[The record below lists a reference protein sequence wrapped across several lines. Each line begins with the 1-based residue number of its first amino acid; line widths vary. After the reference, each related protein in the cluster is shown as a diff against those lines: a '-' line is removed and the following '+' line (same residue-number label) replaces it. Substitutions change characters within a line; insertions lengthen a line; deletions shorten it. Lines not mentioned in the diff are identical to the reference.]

1 MASKTERKQKEK
13 MPEGYITPIQ
23 FSLLEI
29 LKENGSM
36 TRDQICEEFGFKKY
50 KREFIQSYP
59 NKKEYKT
66 RHYREV
72 EQYHQRTTIFDN
84 LTKLQKRNLVKKFR
98 KNNGKRGRPPEFWK
112 IMGVEE

>member
-1 MASKTERKQKEK
+1 MASKTERKEIQE
-13 MPEGYITPIQ
+13 PEGYITPIQ

-50 KREFIQSYP
+50 
-59 NKKEYKT
+59 NKT
-66 RHYREV
+66 RYHREV

-98 KNNGKRGRPPEFWK
+98 KNNGKRGRPSELWK
-112 IMGVEE
+112 IMGVEV